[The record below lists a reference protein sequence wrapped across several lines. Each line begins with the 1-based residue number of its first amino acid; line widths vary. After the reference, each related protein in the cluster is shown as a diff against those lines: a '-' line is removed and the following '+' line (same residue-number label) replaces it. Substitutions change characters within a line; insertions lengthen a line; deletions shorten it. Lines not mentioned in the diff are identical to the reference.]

1 MLTNKKL
8 NPTLTGLITKRGK
21 LNIFLVFI
29 IQCYFSLSNTI
40 TSTYIMMEIKNK
52 RGVQQIAFNHAL
64 DTDFE
69 VFTKNILLKN
79 LLFY

>member
-1 MLTNKKL
+1 MVADMLTNKKL

-40 TSTYIMMEIKNK
+40 RLNSTTYFMMEIKNK
-52 RGVQQIAFNHAL
+52 QRV
-64 DTDFE
+64 
-69 VFTKNILLKN
+69 
-79 LLFY
+79 